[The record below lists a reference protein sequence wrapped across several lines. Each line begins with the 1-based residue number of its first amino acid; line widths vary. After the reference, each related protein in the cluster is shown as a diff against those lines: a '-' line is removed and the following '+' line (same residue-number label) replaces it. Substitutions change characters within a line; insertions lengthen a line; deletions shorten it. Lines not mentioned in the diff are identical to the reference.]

1 MESFNWAEV
10 SAQELELRIEN
21 NSPKEDKIEDDEEF
35 PALTASQDSGGP
47 ANHTRS
53 RKNATP
59 KRADTKNKFEKNLDL
74 TSALKFARSERIK
87 KLEAEKRRVEKGQV
101 EEGQRKRR
109 RSPSTS
115 TLASITP
122 NRRSQ
127 PKKLQRFDDNASQS
141 SHSSRNSRKS

>member
-1 MESFNWAEV
+1 MESFDWAEV
-10 SAQELELRIEN
+10 SAREFELRMGTTP
-21 NSPKEDKIEDDEEF
+21 SKEDKVGDDDEF

-74 TSALKFARSERIK
+74 TSALKFARSERVK
-87 KLEAEKRRVEKGQV
+87 KLEAEKRRVEKGDTN
-101 EEGQRKRR
+101 EGQRKRR

-122 NRRSQ
+122 SRRPQ

-141 SHSSRNSRKS
+141 SNSSRNSRKS